1 MSPLAPLPE
10 ASQPRILIHP
20 TAVMLDT
27 PLQIRLMAFPPHR
40 AIAVRLTMDDAF
52 GGVWGAQ
59 AVFLTDEHGS
69 VDVHSQAPIAGSY
82 TGVDPMGLIWSM
94 TLVSEA
100 AAGAAAPAAGAD
112 PGVLPPA
119 RTVLTAQL
127 DGHPIAEMSFER
139 WRMAP
144 NTQRTVVRDRGVVG
158 TLFCP
163 ADGGPYPGI
172 LLLGGSEGG
181 LHELD
186 AALLAAH
193 GYAVLALAYFGME
206 GIAPFLVD
214 IPLEYFGTALAL
226 LREHPQVRGDRLGV
240 IGGSRG
246 GEVALLLGATF
257 PSIRAVVSVVGSGVI
272 TQGIGEGALL
282 EKLNNALPAWTI
294 RGQPLPFLPNVVT
307 PPLHEQ
313 VRAGEPVELALA
325 FLPGLEDSAALAAA
339 TIPVER
345 IQGAALLISA
355 GDDRMWPS
363 QALSEVAMERFA
375 KHRHPYPFRHLTY
388 PQAGH
393 MIAPPPYGPSTQ
405 SIVPGPGVMFRTG
418 GTPQA
423 NAEARADAWRQT
435 LQFFADHLAS

>member
-1 MSPLAPLPE
+1 MSHLPD

-20 TAVMLDT
+20 AALMVDT
-27 PLQIRLMAFPPHR
+27 PLQIRLLAFPPQS
-40 AIAVRLTMDDAF
+40 AITLRMSMRDPF
-52 GGVWGAQ
+52 GRGWSAQ
-59 AVFLTDEHGS
+59 AAFLTDEHGS
-69 VDVHSQAPIAGSY
+69 VEVHSQAPISGSY

-94 TLVSEA
+94 TLLPEA
-100 AAGAAAPAAGAD
+100 AEPAGAD
-112 PGVLPPA
+112 PQVLPPV
-119 RTVLTAQL
+119 RMRLTAEL
-127 DGHPIAEMSFER
+127 DGQLLAEASFER

-144 NTQRTVVRDRGVVG
+144 NIQRSVIRDRGLVG

-163 ADGGPYPGI
+163 VDGGPYPGI

-206 GIAPFLVD
+206 GVSPFLVT
-214 IPLEYFGTALAL
+214 IPLDYFGRALAFL
-226 LREHPQVRGDRLGV
+226 QEQQVRGDRLGV

-246 GEVALLLGATF
+246 GEAALLIGATF
-257 PSIRAVVSVVGSGVI
+257 PAIRAVVSVVGSGVI
-272 TQGIGEGALL
+272 TQSIGGGTFL
-282 EKLNNALPAWTI
+282 EKLRNALPSWTA
-294 RGQPLPFLPNVVT
+294 RGEPLPFLPNVVT
-307 PPLHEQ
+307 PHLEEQ

-325 FLPGLEDSAALAAA
+325 FLPGLKDAAALTAAA
-339 TIPVER
+339 IPVEQ

-363 QALSEVAMERFA
+363 QALSELAMERFA
-375 KHRHPYPFRHLTY
+375 KHQHPYPYRHLTY

-393 MIAPPPYGPSTQ
+393 LIAPPPYGPSTEI
-405 SIVPGPGVMFRTG
+405 IVPGPGVLFRTG
-418 GTPQA
+418 GTPKA

-435 LQFFADHLAS
+435 LQFFEDHLTS